1 MFDLFVTAQLIFVL
15 SSEIALITFVIY
27 VNLLGQP
34 LLLLVNDQVLLS
46 FSDTNYVSRSRP
58 PLSQATPQPRPP
70 ELLMLVK

>member
-34 LLLLVNDQVLLS
+34 LLLLVIDQVLL
-46 FSDTNYVSRSRP
+46 FLLETNYQEVVHHYPKQLRSLYH
-58 PLSQATPQPRPP
+58 LSF
-70 ELLMLVK
+70 